1 MTTSQEAPA
10 TPELMPK
17 ADALAKIAKLS
28 AAVNLQLTA
37 VAALKKAAEKSDRYV
52 LNFQLNSLKKE
63 ANFWKAQ
70 ANRIKKASKTEINWA
85 KEFKA

>member
-17 ADALAKIAKLS
+17 AEALAKIAKLS
-28 AAVNLQLTA
+28 AAVNLR
-37 VAALKKAAEKSDRYV
+37 VAEAAGLKKAAAKSDRYV
-52 LNFQLNSLKKE
+52 LNFQLNALKAE

-70 ANRIKKASKTEINWA
+70 ANRIKKAAKTEIDWA